1 MTLAAFNQLT
11 PTEADAL
18 IRPAADIDRWVEAVV
33 SARPYSNVEEVLSAA
48 RERALD
54 WTDEDIDAALAH
66 HPRIG
71 DRPSGSSTEA
81 GMSRGEQ
88 AGVDAGDAAL
98 AAELHAGNRAYEER
112 FGRVFLIRAA
122 GRGGREILDEL
133 NRRLD
138 NTDEDEIREVAEQLR
153 EIALLRL
160 EGILRA

>member
-1 MTLAAFNQLT
+1 
-11 PTEADAL
+11 
-18 IRPAADIDRWVEAVV
+18 
-33 SARPYSNVEEVLSAA
+33 
-48 RERALD
+48 
-54 WTDEDIDAALAH
+54 
-66 HPRIG
+66 
-71 DRPSGSSTEA
+71 
-81 GMSRGEQ
+81 MSRGEQ

-122 GRGGREILDEL
+122 GRSGREILDEL